1 MGLPAITGPTAL
13 DLAATLD
20 PRALDVGL
28 PAMLSPTALDLA
40 ATSDPR
46 ALDVGLVAKPCHE
59 SVIIK

>member
-1 MGLPAITGPTAL
+1 L

-28 PAMLSPTALDLA
+28 LAMLSPTALDLA